1 MKIKRTHL
9 TWSAENNEKCPS
21 CRCLT
26 VLVTPMASWNIHEDG
41 YREQGGKAELPDYAE
56 VGEEI
61 SGHWC
66 PKCQRL
72 TSLSLN
78 T

>member
-1 MKIKRTHL
+1 M
-9 TWSAENNEKCPS
+9 
-21 CRCLT
+21 T
-26 VLVTPMASWNIHEDG
+26 VLVTAPGAWDIHEDG
-41 YREQGGKAELPDYAE
+41 YRKQGGKTELPEYAE
-56 VGEEI
+56 VNEEV

>member
-1 MKIKRTHL
+1 MKAKRTHL
-9 TWSAENNEKCPS
+9 TWSEEKNGKCPS

-26 VLVTPMASWNIHEDG
+26 VLVTAPASWNIHEDG
-41 YREQGGKAELPDYAE
+41 REQCGKTELPDYAE
-56 VGEEI
+56 IAEEI